1 MSSLFSNIKTKSLL
15 KKNKNKFGLKKKVK
29 RLTSKKLKRCKSD
42 NLEILEKLNSLYS
55 NIKKEQ
61 AKKNCNKIFN
71 EYIKI
76 QIPKITSLL
85 KLYKKIPKA
94 VNLIKLN
101 KIKNSFKDFVK
112 NSFSDK
118 YKKIY
123 NKVEDEG

>member
-1 MSSLFSNIKTKSLL
+1 MN
-15 KKNKNKFGLKKKVK
+15 
-29 RLTSKKLKRCKSD
+29 
-42 NLEILEKLNSLYS
+42 
-55 NIKKEQ
+55 
-61 AKKNCNKIFN
+61 
-71 EYIKI
+71 KI

-85 KLYKKIPKA
+85 KLQKKIPNA

-112 NSFSDK
+112 NSFSDNGK